1 MAATPSNGRLKLTPS
16 NSPFLA
22 RPSRSSRSPMRGRA
36 HDASKLSLQRVIGTT
51 CSSPTGFDTLPSV
64 FAYIAG
70 GAVVVVDVNGD
81 NHTQRFYRARPTA
94 VPLYSVATFQNT
106 PTTPSGTPKAND
118 SRGRVGPRFP
128 NSPHTSSDWNESP
141 SNTWT
146 SRERIKAA
154 TCLALSRDGKYLAVG
169 ETGYSPRVLVF
180 SLHDTSSDS
189 PLISISEHAFGVN
202 CVAWSA
208 DTQYLASLGAAN
220 DGFLYI
226 WKVDP
231 RTGAARLY
239 KQNRCTSYVKDMVWM
254 GNSLITF
261 GVRHVKMWKPDDGP
275 TISPTKQKFFSEQ
288 PASTPPSQR
297 TLPGRNILL
306 GPLLED
312 TFTCAAVVK
321 NSSLII
327 CSETGGVCI
336 MAEDD
341 RQMKLQK
348 VLGLDFSIST
358 IAVKDNIAYVG
369 GRHGH
374 FAVLDI
380 EAVLDAQPPSAC
392 IKETTFCPTGQV
404 ALGFLAKKLVTID
417 SQQSIDIWSSDHVPG
432 KNTKA
437 MASIPIPGHGQSV
450 TGIQV
455 LERPNDLNASFLT
468 WTVSGNVSFWTLEGQ
483 VKASIDVPIG
493 MTEPENELDP
503 VNQLTCARATNDA
516 KLLIS
521 ADRMGVLR
529 MTDIA
534 TKEPVLDI
542 KAHTADCRSVSV
554 YDRDGKFLMASC
566 GRDRTAQLFHR
577 TAGGSIEHFQ
587 TLEFAAKVV
596 QVMIP
601 SEDKVLTC
609 SFDRTLQIYDI
620 ITKEGDPDSVA
631 AIPSRVISLRASP
644 SSMVLGMGER
654 TVFVSLLDRS
664 ICQYELNTGRKISC
678 FKCQDETKGESAV
691 LDSLCFGQWPPK
703 DQDFLLGTSNT
714 DKSIRLY
721 DAQTGSFLDR
731 EWGHTEAING
741 VCLIENDDGSR
752 KVVSVA
758 SDGTMMIWG
767 LDLNDSLPGSTSR
780 EPSPAKDSVS
790 GRPPLRRVLSKA
802 ELAEFQR
809 PSPTSGRRSPPRT
822 LQRRTSRFNLAAS
835 VRTPTQ
841 GLPTSPSSTLAEDT
855 PSRRPSADP
864 RNSPPVSPKG
874 KVTRRPSLPT
884 LGTSARKKTSSS
896 NLRGF
901 GSLNMA
907 TEQTCRQL
915 RSYRKKLASSEPISQ
930 ENLTELDQELRL
942 TAAALGDR
950 AIRSRAMNETVLS
963 GLLDQYSERLVTLL
977 DEKLRLSY
985 QPRSPTE
992 KDGDSR
998 DGDSPDEEARRIHLL
1013 ARREGPLDSWRGG
1026 PRGMNQP
1033 AFHTPL
1039 ESLLL
1044 FQSLVAQGF
1053 DNGVFAR
1060 ISEQLINN
1068 ALIKEG
1074 STYDPARLR
1083 PDALQHL
1090 FLRLLGDELR
1100 GEHEKAAT
1108 DDPTTSPNSRKRK
1121 LGSPPLPTLKEI
1133 YEHVDKIPLL
1143 MDRLYAR
1150 YKDNTVAQIRE
1161 DERSFE
1167 TSQKEIQAMERFER
1181 ERRARVASQNGT
1193 PVLAARDQKSSVAP
1207 NGSTSSPAMA
1217 TSSAAPVRRGP
1228 TQQTPVI
1235 PPKPPVPHNTQ
1246 PTVAPPSDMPTG
1258 TASIRPSTS
1267 PTPPNSNGSVLQPP
1281 AGVPQ
1286 TAPRLLQAPQPLKQG
1301 PAPRPENG
1309 AKLKDG
1315 NAAPGAALKWEKPYQ
1330 PPQTATPPP
1339 RQVQSPVAQGPT
1351 APPPAQQQQ
1360 HLQQHPQQHPQQ
1372 PQSLPQQHQQKP
1384 RPNSAKPGLAPP
1396 QHAGQLAPPL
1406 QPAPPRP
1413 VAESPGGQAPHARP
1427 SSTTPVPHPRPIQ
1440 PPQGQTQQ
1448 VRQIVAG
1455 SPAPLTA
1462 SAGSIAPPQQRW
1474 PLGYQPQPPQ
1484 HGSPVSSP
1492 VPSASKADKAQS
1504 SQYANQPPR
1513 PGVLGHI
1520 IRQALNTP
1528 VKKLG
1533 VPSAPHTPISATP
1546 THVTHGFGTKW
1557 APHSTPST
1565 PGPSHMSVAPQS
1577 PAFEPVSPPQKPA
1590 TLPSSAGST
1599 PRPLRKQAPKAASK
1613 LEQTVSKSARG
1624 RSARAGQK
1632 ARAVSS
1638 TPSLTR
1644 SRRSQSILSHTDEPA
1659 TQTSESVPKIK
1670 DEDATP
1676 RPTEDTGDTTADE
1689 SVPGRPQIMTPGS
1702 VSSRLHKRKRQITP
1716 VNPPPETTQVLW
1728 TRGFTKVSSSALD
1741 QISSHRDANMF
1752 ATRLRE
1758 KDAPNYRQ
1766 IVLQPQDITSIRSA
1780 IKHGNKA
1787 AVQAA
1792 ASLPGGDPGTAHVWL
1807 PISDELVPPKGI
1819 INSAQL
1825 ERELVHMFCNAI
1837 MYNADP
1843 DRGPGPCFMKRS
1855 QDEEEEEVVGYRLD
1869 ENGVVKNTRSMFV
1882 EVEKLLG
1889 DLRSAEKER
1898 SAPPPSAVRPA
1909 SVATPAEETGDD
1921 EDEGERETGT
1931 AKRRRIGARG

>member
-1 MAATPSNGRLKLTPS
+1 
-16 NSPFLA
+16 
-22 RPSRSSRSPMRGRA
+22 
-36 HDASKLSLQRVIGTT
+36 
-51 CSSPTGFDTLPSV
+51 
-64 FAYIAG
+64 
-70 GAVVVVDVNGD
+70 
-81 NHTQRFYRARPTA
+81 
-94 VPLYSVATFQNT
+94 
-106 PTTPSGTPKAND
+106 
-118 SRGRVGPRFP
+118 
-128 NSPHTSSDWNESP
+128 
-141 SNTWT
+141 
-146 SRERIKAA
+146 
-154 TCLALSRDGKYLAVG
+154 
-169 ETGYSPRVLVF
+169 
-180 SLHDTSSDS
+180 
-189 PLISISEHAFGVN
+189 
-202 CVAWSA
+202 
-208 DTQYLASLGAAN
+208 
-220 DGFLYI
+220 
-226 WKVDP
+226 
-231 RTGAARLY
+231 
-239 KQNRCTSYVKDMVWM
+239 
-254 GNSLITF
+254 
-261 GVRHVKMWKPDDGP
+261 
-275 TISPTKQKFFSEQ
+275 
-288 PASTPPSQR
+288 
-297 TLPGRNILL
+297 
-306 GPLLED
+306 
-312 TFTCAAVVK
+312 
-321 NSSLII
+321 
-327 CSETGGVCI
+327 
-336 MAEDD
+336 
-341 RQMKLQK
+341 
-348 VLGLDFSIST
+348 
-358 IAVKDNIAYVG
+358 
-369 GRHGH
+369 
-374 FAVLDI
+374 
-380 EAVLDAQPPSAC
+380 
-392 IKETTFCPTGQV
+392 
-404 ALGFLAKKLVTID
+404 
-417 SQQSIDIWSSDHVPG
+417 
-432 KNTKA
+432 
-437 MASIPIPGHGQSV
+437 
-450 TGIQV
+450 
-455 LERPNDLNASFLT
+455 
-468 WTVSGNVSFWTLEGQ
+468 
-483 VKASIDVPIG
+483 
-493 MTEPENELDP
+493 
-503 VNQLTCARATNDA
+503 
-516 KLLIS
+516 
-521 ADRMGVLR
+521 
-529 MTDIA
+529 
-534 TKEPVLDI
+534 
-542 KAHTADCRSVSV
+542 
-554 YDRDGKFLMASC
+554 
-566 GRDRTAQLFHR
+566 
-577 TAGGSIEHFQ
+577 
-587 TLEFAAKVV
+587 
-596 QVMIP
+596 
-601 SEDKVLTC
+601 
-609 SFDRTLQIYDI
+609 
-620 ITKEGDPDSVA
+620 
-631 AIPSRVISLRASP
+631 
-644 SSMVLGMGER
+644 
-654 TVFVSLLDRS
+654 
-664 ICQYELNTGRKISC
+664 
-678 FKCQDETKGESAV
+678 
-691 LDSLCFGQWPPK
+691 
-703 DQDFLLGTSNT
+703 
-714 DKSIRLY
+714 
-721 DAQTGSFLDR
+721 
-731 EWGHTEAING
+731 
-741 VCLIENDDGSR
+741 
-752 KVVSVA
+752 
-758 SDGTMMIWG
+758 
-767 LDLNDSLPGSTSR
+767 
-780 EPSPAKDSVS
+780 
-790 GRPPLRRVLSKA
+790 
-802 ELAEFQR
+802 
-809 PSPTSGRRSPPRT
+809 
-822 LQRRTSRFNLAAS
+822 
-835 VRTPTQ
+835 
-841 GLPTSPSSTLAEDT
+841 
-855 PSRRPSADP
+855 
-864 RNSPPVSPKG
+864 
-874 KVTRRPSLPT
+874 
-884 LGTSARKKTSSS
+884 
-896 NLRGF
+896 
-901 GSLNMA
+901 
-907 TEQTCRQL
+907 
-915 RSYRKKLASSEPISQ
+915 
-930 ENLTELDQELRL
+930 
-942 TAAALGDR
+942 
-950 AIRSRAMNETVLS
+950 
-963 GLLDQYSERLVTLL
+963 
-977 DEKLRLSY
+977 
-985 QPRSPTE
+985 
-992 KDGDSR
+992 
-998 DGDSPDEEARRIHLL
+998 
-1013 ARREGPLDSWRGG
+1013 
-1026 PRGMNQP
+1026 MNQP

-1074 STYDPARLR
+1074 STYDPARLK

-1090 FLRLLGDELR
+1090 FLQLLGDELR

-1235 PPKPPVPHNTQ
+1235 PPKPLVPHNTQ
-1246 PTVAPPSDMPTG
+1246 PTVAPPSHMPTA

-1267 PTPPNSNGSVLQPP
+1267 PTTPNSSGSVLQPP

-1286 TAPRLLQAPQPLKQG
+1286 TTPRPLQAPQPLKQS
-1301 PAPRPENG
+1301 PTPRPENG

-1339 RQVQSPVAQGPT
+1339 RQVIQ
-1351 APPPAQQQQ
+1351 PPPPTPPAPHTPRAQHATPTQHTQQIQRIQTPTHAQHAQAQQSSQTQ
-1360 HLQQHPQQHPQQ
+1360 PVTHAQ

-1448 VRQIVAG
+1448 VRQIAAG

-1462 SAGSIAPPQQRW
+1462 SASSIAPPQQRW

-1659 TQTSESVPKIK
+1659 TQTSESAPKIK

-1702 VSSRLHKRKRQITP
+1702 VSSRLHKRKRQVTP

-1843 DRGPGPCFMKRS
+1843 DRGPGPGFMKRS
-1855 QDEEEEEVVGYRLD
+1855 QDEEEEEEVVGYRLD

>member
-1 MAATPSNGRLKLTPS
+1 MQGLE
-16 NSPFLA
+16 
-22 RPSRSSRSPMRGRA
+22 
-36 HDASKLSLQRVIGTT
+36 
-51 CSSPTGFDTLPSV
+51 
-64 FAYIAG
+64 
-70 GAVVVVDVNGD
+70 
-81 NHTQRFYRARPTA
+81 
-94 VPLYSVATFQNT
+94 VA
-106 PTTPSGTPKAND
+106 
-118 SRGRVGPRFP
+118 
-128 NSPHTSSDWNESP
+128 
-141 SNTWT
+141 
-146 SRERIKAA
+146 I
-154 TCLALSRDGKYLAVG
+154 
-169 ETGYSPRVLVF
+169 
-180 SLHDTSSDS
+180 
-189 PLISISEHAFGVN
+189 
-202 CVAWSA
+202 
-208 DTQYLASLGAAN
+208 
-220 DGFLYI
+220 DGFG
-226 WKVDP
+226 
-231 RTGAARLY
+231 T
-239 KQNRCTSYVKDMVWM
+239 
-254 GNSLITF
+254 
-261 GVRHVKMWKPDDGP
+261 
-275 TISPTKQKFFSEQ
+275 
-288 PASTPPSQR
+288 
-297 TLPGRNILL
+297 
-306 GPLLED
+306 
-312 TFTCAAVVK
+312 
-321 NSSLII
+321 
-327 CSETGGVCI
+327 
-336 MAEDD
+336 
-341 RQMKLQK
+341 
-348 VLGLDFSIST
+348 
-358 IAVKDNIAYVG
+358 
-369 GRHGH
+369 
-374 FAVLDI
+374 
-380 EAVLDAQPPSAC
+380 
-392 IKETTFCPTGQV
+392 V
-404 ALGFLAKKLVTID
+404 A
-417 SQQSIDIWSSDHVPG
+417 
-432 KNTKA
+432 
-437 MASIPIPGHGQSV
+437 
-450 TGIQV
+450 
-455 LERPNDLNASFLT
+455 
-468 WTVSGNVSFWTLEGQ
+468 
-483 VKASIDVPIG
+483 
-493 MTEPENELDP
+493 P
-503 VNQLTCARATNDA
+503 V
-516 KLLIS
+516 
-521 ADRMGVLR
+521 
-529 MTDIA
+529 
-534 TKEPVLDI
+534 
-542 KAHTADCRSVSV
+542 
-554 YDRDGKFLMASC
+554 
-566 GRDRTAQLFHR
+566 
-577 TAGGSIEHFQ
+577 
-587 TLEFAAKVV
+587 
-596 QVMIP
+596 
-601 SEDKVLTC
+601 
-609 SFDRTLQIYDI
+609 
-620 ITKEGDPDSVA
+620 
-631 AIPSRVISLRASP
+631 
-644 SSMVLGMGER
+644 
-654 TVFVSLLDRS
+654 
-664 ICQYELNTGRKISC
+664 
-678 FKCQDETKGESAV
+678 
-691 LDSLCFGQWPPK
+691 
-703 DQDFLLGTSNT
+703 
-714 DKSIRLY
+714 
-721 DAQTGSFLDR
+721 
-731 EWGHTEAING
+731 
-741 VCLIENDDGSR
+741 
-752 KVVSVA
+752 
-758 SDGTMMIWG
+758 
-767 LDLNDSLPGSTSR
+767 
-780 EPSPAKDSVS
+780 
-790 GRPPLRRVLSKA
+790 
-802 ELAEFQR
+802 
-809 PSPTSGRRSPPRT
+809 
-822 LQRRTSRFNLAAS
+822 
-835 VRTPTQ
+835 
-841 GLPTSPSSTLAEDT
+841 
-855 PSRRPSADP
+855 
-864 RNSPPVSPKG
+864 
-874 KVTRRPSLPT
+874 
-884 LGTSARKKTSSS
+884 
-896 NLRGF
+896 
-901 GSLNMA
+901 
-907 TEQTCRQL
+907 
-915 RSYRKKLASSEPISQ
+915 
-930 ENLTELDQELRL
+930 
-942 TAAALGDR
+942 
-950 AIRSRAMNETVLS
+950 
-963 GLLDQYSERLVTLL
+963 
-977 DEKLRLSY
+977 
-985 QPRSPTE
+985 
-992 KDGDSR
+992 
-998 DGDSPDEEARRIHLL
+998 HLL
-1013 ARREGPLDSWRGG
+1013 ARREGPLDSWRGR

-1033 AFHTPL
+1033 AVYTPL

-1044 FQSLVAQGF
+1044 FQSLLVQGI

-1133 YEHVDKIPLL
+1133 YEHVDKIPPL

-1161 DERSFE
+1161 DERRFE

-1193 PVLAARDQKSSVAP
+1193 PVLAARDQKSSIAP
-1207 NGSTSSPAMA
+1207 NGPISSPAMA
-1217 TSSAAPVRRGP
+1217 TNSAAPVRRGP

-1235 PPKPPVPHNTQ
+1235 PPKPPVPHNAQ
-1246 PTVAPPSDMPTG
+1246 PTVAPPSHMPTG

-1286 TAPRLLQAPQPLKQG
+1286 TTPRPLQAPQPLKQS

-1315 NAAPGAALKWEKPYQ
+1315 NAAPQSTTPVGAALKWEKPYQ
-1330 PPQTATPPP
+1330 PPQAAHTPPP
-1339 RQVQSPVAQGPT
+1339 RQFQSPVAQGPT

-1360 HLQQHPQQHPQQ
+1360 HLQQHPQQQHPQQVPPQQHWYPQQTAQFSPKPGAQPLSHPETPQQAQQVRPYPVAPQPPQVQTQAQPHQQRPHPPQVIQPPQPPAPTPPAPHTPRAQHATPTQHTQQVQKIQTSTPAQHAHAQQSLQNKPVTHAQ

-1413 VAESPGGQAPHARP
+1413 VAESPGGQALHARP

-1448 VRQIVAG
+1448 IRQIASG
-1455 SPAPLTA
+1455 SPTPPTA
-1462 SAGSIAPPQQRW
+1462 SAGSIAPPQHRR
-1474 PLGYQPQPPQ
+1474 PPGYQPQPPQ

-1533 VPSAPHTPISATP
+1533 MPSAPHTPISATP
-1546 THVTHGFGTKW
+1546 THLTHGFGTKW

-1599 PRPLRKQAPKAASK
+1599 PRPSRKQAPKVPSK
-1613 LEQTVSKSARG
+1613 LEQAVSKSARG

-1632 ARAVSS
+1632 VRAVSS

-1659 TQTSESVPKIK
+1659 TQTSESAPKIK

-1702 VSSRLHKRKRQITP
+1702 VSSRLHKRKRQSTP
-1716 VNPPPETTQVLW
+1716 ADPPPETTQVLW

-1807 PISDELVPPKGI
+1807 PVSDELVPPKGI

-1843 DRGPGPCFMKRS
+1843 DRGPGPGFMKRS
-1855 QDEEEEEVVGYRLD
+1855 QDEEEEEEVVGYRLD
-1869 ENGVVKNTRSMFV
+1869 ENGV
-1882 EVEKLLG
+1882 LLG

-1921 EDEGERETGT
+1921 EDEGGERETGT